1 MAGSF
6 WGEKE
11 RIQYSVQVACQ
22 LPEVRDQL
30 QVGAEVWIDEGKPG
44 KQVEGIVPVRLL
56 LGTG

>member
-30 QVGAEVWIDEGKPG
+30 QVGAEVWIDEGNRESRWKALCP
-44 KQVEGIVPVRLL
+44 
-56 LGTG
+56 